1 MIFGSLQVGV
11 ATQGGGE
18 AAIHAVRKLAEELGN
33 DPGKIMLKVDFS
45 NAFNMVDRTEML
57 AQTYAKL
64 PGLYKWTEFCYAQPA
79 HLFFGDV
86 PLSSMAG
93 VQQGDPLGPLLF
105 SLVLHPLAQRIV
117 RDFPKLNLSV
127 WYLDDGTIIG
137 DMDDVHEVFE
147 LIAKEGPSLGLNLN
161 VKKNE
166 IWWPTRAEK
175 DPFPRDV
182 DRIGNN
188 GVKLLGAPIGTKAFT
203 EEFVK
208 KKLVSLEQVCKSLR
222 EVNDAQVELGLFRG
236 CLSYNKINHLLR
248 TCPPPL
254 LEQCLEKFDG
264 HFQDMLTEILRIP
277 SLPEDKWEHAS
288 LPTRLS
294 GLGITQTK
302 SVAGAAYVGSCML
315 TLDLVGD
322 LLGRSD
328 YMPDGVAELLA
339 LHEEFAGVS
348 HDLESLKERP
358 HVQKVLSDEWHQ
370 AAFKKLKERSS
381 TRTQNLML
389 AGTMAHAS
397 DWLLAPP
404 IPGLGL
410 HMKSDSFRMALKF
423 RLGLPIFDR
432 PFSCPAQGR
441 EGGSCGVEM
450 DVYGDHAICCNH
462 GTSRVFR
469 HNNLRDILSH
479 AAKAAGLSAVVVEK
493 KNQIA
498 GSKRKPGDITVQQYH
513 RGFSSSA
520 FDVTVA
526 HPLQKKHIEVAMS
539 EAGVVAQEA
548 HDRKL
553 QKSLQVCVEEGIQ
566 FVPLAWE
573 STGGA
578 TESVHEV
585 VRKWTNL
592 EAARGG
598 YSPALIRQ
606 TLYSQISCCLQ
617 RHLGQAILDRQ
628 DELPCARAL

>member
-1 MIFGSLQVGV
+1 
-11 ATQGGGE
+11 
-18 AAIHAVRKLAEELGN
+18 LAK
-33 DPGKIMLKVDFS
+33 KI
-45 NAFNMVDRTEML
+45 
-57 AQTYAKL
+57 
-64 PGLYKWTEFCYAQPA
+64 
-79 HLFFGDV
+79 
-86 PLSSMAG
+86 
-93 VQQGDPLGPLLF
+93 
-105 SLVLHPLAQRIV
+105 QRE
-117 RDFPKLNLSV
+117 FPKLDLSV

-137 DMDDVHEVFE
+137 NMEDVHAVFE
-147 LIAKEGPSLGLNLN
+147 LIAKEGPALGLNLN

-166 IWWPTRAEK
+166 IWWPNRAEK
-175 DPFPRDV
+175 DPFPKEV
-182 DRIGNN
+182 DRISNE
-188 GVKLLGAPIGTKAFT
+188 GVKLLGAPIGGKAFT

-208 KKLVSLEQVCKSLR
+208 KKLVSLQKVCSLLR
-222 EVNDAQVELGLFRG
+222 EVDDAQVELGLFRG

-248 TCPPPL
+248 TCPPEL
-254 LEQCLEKFDG
+254 LTDCVEQFDG
-264 HFQDMLTEILRIP
+264 HFQDMLTEILRVP
-277 SLPEDKWEHAS
+277 SLAEDKWEHAS

-302 SVAGAAYVGSCML
+302 SIAGSAYVGSCML
-315 TLDLVGD
+315 TLELVGD
-322 LLGRSD
+322 LLGRGAD
-328 YMPDGVAELLA
+328 YVPAGLLELLEQ
-339 LHEEFAGVS
+339 HEANSGVS
-348 HDLESLKERP
+348 HDLESLKDKS

-370 AAFKKLKERSS
+370 AAYKKLREQSDV
-381 TRTQNLML
+381 RTQNLML
-389 AGTMAHAS
+389 ACTMAHAS
-397 DWLLAPP
+397 DWLLTPP

-410 HMKSDSFRMALKF
+410 HLKSDAFRMALKF
-423 RLGLPIFDR
+423 RLGLPIFESSF
-432 PFSCPAQGR
+432 PCPAQGKD
-441 EGGSCGVEM
+441 GSSTCGVAM

-469 HNNLRDILSH
+469 HNNLRDILAH
-479 AAKAAGLSAVVVEK
+479 AAKAAGLSAVAVEK

-513 RGFSSSA
+513 RGFSTSA

-539 EAGVVAQEA
+539 DAGVVAQAA

-553 QKSLQVCVEEGIQ
+553 QKSLEVCREEGIQ

-585 VRKWTNL
+585 VRKWTLL

-617 RHLGQAILDRQ
+617 RHLGQAILDRR